1 MKKMSQPLEQE
12 GPGPFG
18 TVHAPPHKRTQVSP
32 DNTVCGGKVADLP
45 PGSAKSIYLD
55 RLNLSLFNIRGKFYA
70 VKEACPHAQYP
81 LTKGKVVGE
90 TVTCASHNWK
100 FNVRTGECL
109 KGEEGM
115 FIKTFPVEIRGD
127 EIWIQL

>member
-1 MKKMSQPLEQE
+1 MKEKPKSVEQE

-18 TVHAPPHKRTQVSP
+18 TVYVPPGRRAKITP
-32 DNTVCGGKVADLP
+32 ENTVCAGKISEIPL
-45 PGSAKSIYLD
+45 GSAKSILLD
-55 RLNLSLFNIRGKFYA
+55 KFNISLFHIGGGFYA

-109 KGEEGM
+109 RGEEGLT
-115 FIKTFPVEIRGD
+115 IKTFPVEIRDG
-127 EIWIQL
+127 EVWIKL